1 MVSLPGVMRTAPLRL
16 FNNGDASTS
25 LNEVVDLALYFTP
38 FPLFLSQ

>member
-1 MVSLPGVMRTAPLRL
+1 MVSLPGVARTAPLRL

-25 LNEVVDLALYFTP
+25 LDEVVNLALYFTS